1 MYSTVG
7 FSDFYDGFS
16 SRRENF
22 SYDGLQLL
30 FDYFEEIEESTGEKI
45 EFDPIAIC
53 CEYNEYT
60 LEDFN
65 RENCTEFET
74 LDEIQDYVNE
84 NSIVVGLTDFTIVYL
99 AF

>member
-16 SRRENF
+16 DRRENF
-22 SYDGLQLL
+22 SYDGLKLL
-30 FDYFEEIEESTGEKI
+30 FDYFEDLEDSTGERI

-65 RENCTEFET
+65 RENCTEFAT
-74 LDEIQDYVNE
+74 LDEVLDYVNDR
-84 NSIVVGLTDFTIVYL
+84 SIVVGLTENTIVYM

>member
-1 MYSTVG
+1 MYSTVS

-22 SYDGLQLL
+22 TYEGLQLL
-30 FDYFEEIEESTGEKI
+30 FDYFEDLEDSTGEKI

-74 LDEIQDYVNE
+74 LEEVSDYVNDQ
-84 NSIVVGLTDFTIVYL
+84 SIVVGLTENTIVYL